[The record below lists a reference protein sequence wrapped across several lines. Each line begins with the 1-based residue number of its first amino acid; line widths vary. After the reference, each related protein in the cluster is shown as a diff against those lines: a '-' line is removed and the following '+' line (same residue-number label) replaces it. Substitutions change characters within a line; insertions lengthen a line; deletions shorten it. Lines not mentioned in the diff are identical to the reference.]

1 MSQDPDPNRAA
12 VRKTAIIDNELYKH
26 KFDIAALQE
35 TQLAGSGTICKT
47 QEEPRLNGSGFA
59 VALLINCET
68 PFAVSD
74 RISAFKLSTNQGN
87 TFITNAYAPT
97 LTSTSDSKD
106 NFYHQLED
114 TI

>member
-1 MSQDPDPNRAA
+1 MECQNNDDWNEHESMSQDPDPNRAA

-59 VALLINCET
+59 VALLI
-68 PFAVSD
+68 
-74 RISAFKLSTNQGN
+74 LSL
-87 TFITNAYAPT
+87 I
-97 LTSTSDSKD
+97 
-106 NFYHQLED
+106 H
-114 TI
+114 I